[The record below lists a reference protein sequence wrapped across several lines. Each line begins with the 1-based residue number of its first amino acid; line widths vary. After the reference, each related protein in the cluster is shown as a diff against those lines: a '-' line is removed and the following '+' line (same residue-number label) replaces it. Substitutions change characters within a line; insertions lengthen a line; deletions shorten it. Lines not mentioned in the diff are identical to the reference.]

1 MSVLLYRDVNRREEL
16 VVQMP
21 HVGEPSETGN
31 SGHLRRSLK
40 LRDLIFYGIVIIT
53 PIAPV
58 PIYGVAQS
66 LSGGHIV
73 SCIMLAGI
81 AMMFTAFSYG
91 RMASVY
97 PSAGSAYVYV
107 GKGLNR
113 HLGFLAG
120 WAMTLDYIV
129 LPIVALI
136 QAALAIERLVPAVPY
151 AVWVVLFAFL
161 VTALNLR
168 GIRSTAHANIG
179 LLIAMSVVIGA
190 FLILALRY
198 LFRLHGFA
206 LLLSY
211 QPAYNPAGSGF
222 RTILTATSFAAL
234 TYIGF
239 DAVTTLAEDV
249 ERPKRNILIA
259 TVTVCA
265 LTTVL
270 SCLLVYL
277 AQAIWPDYRLFP
289 NIETAFMDVT
299 RRVGGHFLFQA
310 MGIVVILSSLG
321 GALAG
326 QVAVARILF
335 GMGRDNV
342 LPRKVF
348 GYLHPKTNVPIAN
361 IMMVAVAA
369 MGGALLLGLE
379 HAGELVNFGA
389 FLAFMGVNLATVRQ
403 FYFLR
408 SRRERMFFMDALIPG
423 IGFLFCLGI
432 WLSLPVLAK
441 AVGSAWLLV
450 GFVYGIVRTRGFR
463 LDADP
468 LSVSDLPDRATMEQ

>member
-1 MSVLLYRDVNRREEL
+1 M
-16 VVQMP
+16 VQMP
-21 HVGEPSETGN
+21 HIDAPAGAEN
-31 SGHLRRSLK
+31 SVRLRRTLK

-58 PIYGVAQS
+58 PIYGLAQS

-73 SCIMLAGI
+73 SCIVLAGI

-91 RMASVY
+91 RMAALY

-107 GKGLNR
+107 GQGLNR

-136 QAALAIERLVPAVPY
+136 QAALAIERLVPSVPY
-151 AVWVVLFAFL
+151 AIWVVLFAF
-161 VTALNLR
+161 VITALNLR
-168 GIRSTAHANIG
+168 GIRSTAHANIA

-190 FLILALRY
+190 FLTLAVRY
-198 LFRLHGFA
+198 LFGLHG
-206 LLLSY
+206 LQILWSY
-211 QPAYNPAGSGF
+211 QPAYHPAGSGL

-239 DAVTTLAEDV
+239 DGVTTLAEDV
-249 ERPKRNILIA
+249 ERPRRNILIA
-259 TVTVCA
+259 TVSVCA
-265 LTTVL
+265 ITTVL

-277 AQAIWPDYRLFP
+277 AQSIWPDYRMFP
-289 NIETAFMDVT
+289 NVETAFMDVT
-299 RRVGGHFLFQA
+299 RRVGGQFLFQT
-310 MGIVVILSSLG
+310 MGVVVILSSLG

-361 IMMVAVAA
+361 IVLVAVVAL
-369 MGGALLLGLE
+369 GGALMLGLE

-389 FLAFMGVNLATVRQ
+389 FLAFMGVNLATIRQ
-403 FYFLR
+403 YYLLR
-408 SRRERMFFMDALIPG
+408 GKRERRFFTDALIPG

-432 WLSLPVLAK
+432 WLSLPMLAK
-441 AVGSAWLLV
+441 TVGGVWLLL
-450 GFVYGIVRTRGFR
+450 GFVYGVIRTRGFR
-463 LDADP
+463 LNTNP
-468 LSVSDLPDRATMEQ
+468 LIVSDLQDGHPMEQ